1 MILFPHLPH
10 PLSSHRPPSL
20 LRPPPTFLLS
30 SCLPPPLSHIPPQVI
45 NKTIH
50 FDHTYTNVTIDYA
63 QYWRVLGHWVKFLDI
78 KRNGCEEHPVMCGAA
93 PGTKVHVSTLHPPLN
108 PLTPFGMYRSTQH
121 YYDTGTGALIGCAD
135 MMIPYEK

>member
-1 MILFPHLPH
+1 
-10 PLSSHRPPSL
+10 
-20 LRPPPTFLLS
+20 
-30 SCLPPPLSHIPPQVI
+30 
-45 NKTIH
+45 
-50 FDHTYTNVTIDYA
+50 
-63 QYWRVLGHWVKFLDI
+63 
-78 KRNGCEEHPVMCGAA
+78 MCGAA